1 MSESQV
7 RYMKHKR
14 LCLERCLT
22 TSKLQ
27 KRSSLEPLQTSIET
41 HTAARAVCF
50 IVELNQVH
58 CAFQKHFIHS
68 GLSLTWSKSSE
79 ESRWLLFWCVWETAQ
94 GPQSEVST
102 THTHTHT
109 VLISSIPT
117 LTTLRSS
124 GWLMDARFRTTES
137 LRGFFSRQN
146 QYRTRRKK
154 NRERKREIETALPV
168 WAELGSVSIVDRSL
182 ERS

>member
-109 VLISSIPT
+109 QYSSHPYP
-117 LTTLRSS
+117 RSQHS
-124 GWLMDARFRTTES
+124 ARVADWWMRDSERQRVSVGFS
-137 LRGFFSRQN
+137 LGKTSTGQGE
-146 QYRTRRKK
+146 RKIG
-154 NRERKREIETALPV
+154 RER
-168 WAELGSVSIVDRSL
+168 
-182 ERS
+182 ER